1 MILLDT
7 NVVSEATRPRPD
19 MGVVAWL
26 NEQRWDTLYLCAP
39 VLAELRY
46 GVARLADGRRKDVL
60 ASAIHEIES
69 NLYRGR
75 ILPFDQAAAVIYG
88 DLVAKQ
94 ERQGRRMEQIDAMIA
109 AIALVHGATVA
120 TRDIDD
126 FADLGLELINPF
138 ELPALPG

>member
-1 MILLDT
+1 MALRGLLT
-7 NVVSEATRPRPD
+7 
-19 MGVVAWL
+19 
-26 NEQRWDTLYLCAP
+26 
-39 VLAELRY
+39 
-46 GVARLADGRRKDVL
+46 GRRKDVL

-88 DLVAKQ
+88 DLVAKR

-109 AIALVHGATVA
+109 AIALFHGATVA

-126 FADLGLELINPF
+126 LPILGLS
-138 ELPALPG
+138 